1 MGILGNFQIERRIVD
16 KNQCIRTE
24 QADSFLRPFHV
35 AQNFRQMAEH
45 FREGH
50 KCHVLIVDN
59 GGNARSLLH
68 IVASKIGKF
77 RIRVLLAQRPDKSSC
92 MDVAGC
98 LAGNEEI
105 FHKRKFKLV
114 YPTKVNKL
122 CRIT

>member
-1 MGILGNFQIERRIVD
+1 MGIFGNFQIERRIVD
-16 KNQCIRTE
+16 KNQRVRTE
-24 QADSFLRPFHV
+24 LADGFLRPFHV
-35 AQNFRQMAEH
+35 AQNFRQMTEH
-45 FREGH
+45 FRKGH

-59 GGNARSLLH
+59 GNARSLLH

-77 RIRVLLAQRPDKSSC
+77 RIRVLLAQCPDKSSC

-114 YPTKVNKL
+114 YPT
-122 CRIT
+122 R